1 MQKPGSVDK
10 EFIDLV
16 ARDVRGL
23 LREDERQQLHT
34 PENLDRMYDA
44 LNALKKDVEVQLSN
58 QKSRW
63 VKKRH
68 ELNETG
74 DDGTEWVA
82 YKASEADW
90 RARAIKFLMA
100 VEDHLSAAKAQIKRR
115 NIVDNGGDV
124 TDLLDSIFEHQE
136 EISADEA
143 SLADKRLWERAAS
156 FKEGSA

>member
-10 EFIDLV
+10 DFIDLV

-23 LREDERQQLHT
+23 LREPEKSKLHAE
-34 PENLDRMYDA
+34 ENLDRMYDA

-68 ELNETG
+68 ELNLEG
-74 DDGTEWVA
+74 DDGTYWIE

-100 VEDHLSAAKAQIKRR
+100 VEDQIAAAKSRR
-115 NIVDNGGDV
+115 RDRNVIANNSKMDELIDEVY
-124 TDLLDSIFEHQE
+124 THME
-136 EISADEA
+136 EIGDNEA
-143 SLADKRLWERAAS
+143 SEADQRVWAKARVLR
-156 FKEGSA
+156 EGGG